1 MADDPNQPVVLATV
15 PTEAEAAM
23 IAAAL
28 ENEGVSAHTAGGL
41 LSTLYPGASE
51 GVDILVR
58 QDDLERAREALRNI
72 ESGSDP
78 ESQRP

>member
-28 ENEGVSAHTAGGL
+28 ENEGVSAHTAGGVI
-41 LSTLYPGASE
+41 STLYPGACD
-51 GVDILVR
+51 GVHILVR
-58 QDDLERAREALRNI
+58 QADLERAREALRTI
-72 ESGSDP
+72 EPAPDP
-78 ESQRP
+78 DLPLP